1 MKILHIISN
10 ESDWARVERVTRYMS
25 EEFEHQFVMSE
36 ELGSVKCPVDVIH
49 AHRWFGCGQAGY
61 TYASAKQ
68 IPYVVDVAQ
77 SDLDSYRK
85 LFVFNK
91 KNAENVLFETARVVF
106 TSPSQEDFLAQ
117 HLPSKVANT
126 VFAKSSLLYE
136 PLESSWLENLH
147 IHPPTALVHI
157 KLLYVGPFVEE
168 SRLDDMLHA
177 MKKLQKRNYPVALT
191 AVETPEDVVDGRYR
205 QKMLADALKSDCFK
219 TLQTDSFEGL
229 RDIYRSHDILFL
241 PHAETLQR
249 YAEAL
254 SQGLPVLYAPN
265 GICDGVFK
273 EGQAGYAV
281 NPKNAD
287 DLAKTILNVSD
298 LFGTIEQQIMRL
310 HPLGLFDAKEQARQ
324 WEHLYE
330 NALR

>member
-1 MKILHIISN
+1 MPDS
-10 ESDWARVERVTRYMS
+10 
-25 EEFEHQFVMSE
+25 FEHQHVTPNEVAAFQDE
-36 ELGSVKCPVDVIH
+36 VDLVH
-49 AHRWFGCGQAGY
+49 AHRWFECGQAAH
-61 TYASAKQ
+61 TYANAKQ
-68 IPYVVDVAQ
+68 IPYVVDVVQ
-77 SDLDSYRK
+77 SDLDSYHK
-85 LFVFNK
+85 SFVFNK
-91 KNAENVLFETARVVF
+91 KNAENVLLDAAKVVF
-106 TSPSQEDFLAQ
+106 TAPSQEDFLAQ

-136 PLESSWLENLH
+136 PLESFWLENLH

-168 SRLDDMLHA
+168 SRINDVIHA
-177 MKKLQKRNYPVALT
+177 MKKLQKHNYPVTLT
-191 AVETPEDVVDGRYR
+191 AVETLEDVVDGRYR
-205 QKMLADALKSDCFK
+205 QKMLADAVKSGCFK
-219 TLQTDSFEGL
+219 ALQTGSNEGL
-229 RDIYRSHDILFL
+229 RDIYRSHDILLL

-281 NPKNAD
+281 NPKNSD
-287 DLAKTILNVSD
+287 DLVKTILNVSS
-298 LFGTIEQQIMRL
+298 LFGTIEQQIMRI

-324 WEHLYE
+324 WEHLFE